1 MSTLQAGPHIHSL
14 VIEYHLTKPH
24 VQIDPFDRP
33 IDIIMPHPT
42 PREQQQKQPAS
53 QSDNTPLA
61 SLQKQITQR
70 MEMMGS
76 MCIRLKALE
85 ARSRPIQPAA
95 QSALPTLSAQQSTQQ
110 VTQLATQSDILQEE
124 EQEEELQQ
132 ANAENTAEKASDNKA
147 TISKNTAQFSTI
159 PRHMLSTVPRQITTQ
174 QAENDTTIWPAISAS
189 LGNITLW
196 YITAMTTQEE
206 DLLRRSQPIG
216 PLQEDIGRCIFGRI
230 ETV

>member
-1 MSTLQAGPHIHSL
+1 M
-14 VIEYHLTKPH
+14 
-24 VQIDPFDRP
+24 
-33 IDIIMPHPT
+33 
-42 PREQQQKQPAS
+42 
-53 QSDNTPLA
+53 
-61 SLQKQITQR
+61 
-70 MEMMGS
+70 MEMMRS
-76 MCIRLKALE
+76 MCIRLEALE
-85 ARSRPIQPAA
+85 ARSRPTQPAA
-95 QSALPTLSAQQSTQQ
+95 QSALPTLSAQQ

-124 EQEEELQQ
+124 EQEKELQQ

-189 LGNITLW
+189 LGNITSW